1 MISFTVTQ
9 LKMLFFFQR
18 KIQPA
23 GKGVDQEVCHVE
35 DVGHLGLR
43 VGSAAKF
50 EEKENFLK
58 TS

>member
-1 MISFTVTQ
+1 MISLTVTH
-9 LKMLFFFQR
+9 LKMLFFQR

-50 EEKENFLK
+50 EEKLLK
-58 TS
+58 N